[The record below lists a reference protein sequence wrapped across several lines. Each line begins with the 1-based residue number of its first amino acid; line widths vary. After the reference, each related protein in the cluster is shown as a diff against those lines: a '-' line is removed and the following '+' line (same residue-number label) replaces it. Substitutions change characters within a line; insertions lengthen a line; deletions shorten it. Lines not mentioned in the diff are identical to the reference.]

1 MSIRKKVTLAL
12 IFPAIALL
20 FYSFSSSYRYYTVH
34 SGMKKVKTMVHASAA
49 ISRLVHEIQKE
60 RGMTSGF
67 IGSGGTKFANELP
80 SQRQNVDSE
89 VASLK
94 RFVSDNEIDAE
105 IKNRLNAALNTFEE
119 RAGIRS
125 KIDSGSVSTA
135 ETTAFYS
142 GMNSKLLSEVFS
154 ASGLTNDASVSRSL
168 AAYANFLSAKEKA
181 GIERALLTN
190 VFANGKFRNGDF
202 GRYSAIK
209 AEQNTYISMFLRT
222 APPELIGIF
231 DDISST
237 PSFAATA
244 AIEKKAEDLSAAG
257 DFGISTEVWFKTATD
272 RINALKTAEDM
283 MSQTIDAQ
291 AASLLDSSFYAL
303 LFNGA
308 AAVGSLAALLILLY
322 IIHTRIVG
330 NITRLTAITAELN
343 SSDADLTRRLNIKTG
358 DELQELAENVNT
370 FIAGIGVIVSE
381 VKQTAEALASSS
393 CELAATADQLSG
405 TLSEQSGQVNDIAS
419 AMEEMN
425 VTSRSINNHIE
436 DAQKLTAEAYVS
448 TNRGSVQLRTA
459 VEMVDGIRRSADK
472 LSGTISRLNESSG
485 RIGDIVTAISDIAD
499 QTNLLA
505 LNAAIEAARA
515 GDAGRGFAVVAD
527 EVRKL
532 AEKTQTATQE
542 IVSIIKQL
550 ADDAKSADADMENAQ
565 KNVENGV
572 KAIKDTDE
580 IFGQIQGAVA
590 TVKESNDFV
599 GVSVG
604 EQSDAIENST
614 DNTAHFSK
622 GIQESAAAVAQIS
635 ATVADLEQRAVGLNS
650 LMERFKTI

>member
-12 IFPAIALL
+12 IFPVIALL
-20 FYSFSSSYRYYTVH
+20 FYSFSSSYRYYNVH
-34 SGMKKVKTMVHASAA
+34 SGMKQVKTMVHTSAT

-67 IGSGGTKFANELP
+67 IASGGTKFASELP
-80 SQRQNVDSE
+80 AQRREVDRETEILKKFISE
-89 VASLK
+89 N
-94 RFVSDNEIDAE
+94 DTDTG
-105 IKNRLNAALNTFEE
+105 IKNGLTAALKTFEE
-119 RAGIRS
+119 RSDLRS
-125 KIDSGSVSTA
+125 GVDSASVSSA
-135 ETTAFYS
+135 KATAFYTD
-142 GMNSKLLSEVFS
+142 MNSKLLYAVFS
-154 ASGLTNDASVSRSL
+154 ASGLTNDSSVSRSL

-190 VFANGKFRNGDF
+190 VFANEKFPDGSF
-202 GRYSAIK
+202 GSYSAIK
-209 AEQNTYISMFLRT
+209 AERDTYISMFLRT
-222 APPELIGIF
+222 APPELVGIYKETAA
-231 DDISST
+231 D
-237 PSFAATA
+237 PSFAAA
-244 AIEKKAEDLSAAG
+244 ADMEKRAAERSAEG
-257 DFGISTEVWFKTATD
+257 NFGISAEEWFKTATQ
-272 RINALKTAEDM
+272 RINALKTAEDKI
-283 MSQTIDAQ
+283 SETIDEDAT
-291 AASLLDSSFYAL
+291 ALLDSSFYAL
-303 LFNGA
+303 IFNGA
-308 AAVGSLAALLILLY
+308 VAAGSLAALLMLLF
-322 IIHTRIVG
+322 IIHTSIVG
-330 NITRLTAITAELN
+330 SITRLTAITAELN
-343 SSDADLTRRLNIKTG
+343 SADADLTRRLNIKTG

-370 FIAGIGVIVSE
+370 FIAGIAVIVSE
-381 VKQTAEALASSS
+381 VKQTAAALASSS

-405 TLSEQSGQVNDIAS
+405 TLAEQSGQVNDIAS

-436 DAQKLTAEAYVS
+436 DAQKLTTEAYVS
-448 TNRGSVQLRTA
+448 TNKGSVQLRTA

-472 LSGTISRLNESSG
+472 LSCTINRLNESSG

-550 ADDAKSADADMENAQ
+550 ADDAKSADADMETAQ

-604 EQSDAIENST
+604 EQADAIENST

-635 ATVADLEQRAVGLNS
+635 ATVADLEQRATGLNA
-650 LMERFKTI
+650 LMERFKTA

>member
-20 FYSFSSSYRYYTVH
+20 FYSFSSSYRYYNVH
-34 SGMKKVKTMVHASAA
+34 SGMKQVKTMVHVSAT

-67 IGSGGTKFANELP
+67 IGSGGTKFASELP
-80 SQRQNVDSE
+80 AQRQAVDREAEALKKFISE
-89 VASLK
+89 N
-94 RFVSDNEIDAE
+94 RIDAD
-105 IKNRLNAALNTFEE
+105 IRNGLTAALNAFEK
-119 RAGIRS
+119 RSDIRS
-125 KIDSGSVSTA
+125 KTDSSAVSAA
-135 ETTAFYS
+135 EAAAFYTD
-142 GMNSKLLSEVFS
+142 MNSRLLAGVFS

-168 AAYANFLSAKEKA
+168 TAYANFLSAKEKA
-181 GIERALLTN
+181 GIERAFLTN
-190 VFANGKFRNGDF
+190 VFANGKFTDGGF
-202 GRYSAIK
+202 GIFSAVK
-209 AEQNTYISMFLRT
+209 AEQDTYISMFLRT
-222 APPELIGIF
+222 APPELT
-231 DDISST
+231 DIYKETASD
-237 PSFAATA
+237 PSFAAA
-244 AIEKKAEDLSAAG
+244 ADMEKRAAERSAEG
-257 DFGISTEVWFKTATD
+257 NFGISAEEWFKTATQ
-272 RINALKTAEDM
+272 RINALKTAEDKI
-283 MSQTIDAQ
+283 SETIDEDAT
-291 AASLLDSSFYAL
+291 ALLDSSLYAL
-303 LFNGA
+303 IFNGA
-308 AAVGSLAALLILLY
+308 VAAGSLAALLLLLF
-322 IIHTRIVG
+322 IIHTNIVG
-330 NITRLTAITAELN
+330 NITRLTAITAKLN
-343 SSDADLTRRLNIKTG
+343 SADADLTRRLNIKTG

-370 FIAGIGVIVSE
+370 FIAGIAVIVSE
-381 VKQTAEALASSS
+381 VKQTAAALASSS

-405 TLSEQSGQVNDIAS
+405 TLAEQSGQVNDIAS

-436 DAQKLTAEAYVS
+436 DAQKLTTEAYVS
-448 TNRGSVQLRTA
+448 TNKGSVQLRTA

-472 LSGTISRLNESSG
+472 LSCTINRLNESSG

-532 AEKTQTATQE
+532 AEKTQTATKE

-550 ADDAKSADADMENAQ
+550 ADDAKSADTDMETAQ

-604 EQSDAIENST
+604 EQADAIENST

-650 LMERFKTI
+650 LMERFKTA

>member
-1 MSIRKKVTLAL
+1 MNIRKKVTLAL
-12 IFPAIALL
+12 IFPVIALL
-20 FYSFSSSYRYYTVH
+20 FYSFSSSYRYYNVY
-34 SGMKKVKTMVHASAA
+34 SGMKQVKTMVHVSATV
-49 ISRLVHEIQKE
+49 SRLVHEIQKE

-67 IGSGGTKFANELP
+67 IASGGTKFANELP
-80 SQRQNVDSE
+80 AQRQEVDREAETLKKFISE
-89 VASLK
+89 N
-94 RFVSDNEIDAE
+94 DMDTD
-105 IKNRLNAALNTFEE
+105 IKNRLTAALDNFES
-119 RAGIRS
+119 RSGLRS
-125 KIDSGSVSTA
+125 KIDSISVSAA
-135 ETTAFYS
+135 EATVFYTD
-142 GMNSKLLSEVFS
+142 MNSQLLSVVFS

-181 GIERALLTN
+181 GIERAFLTN
-190 VFANGKFRNGDF
+190 VFANGKFTDGSF
-202 GRYSAIK
+202 GTYSAIK
-209 AEQNTYISMFLRT
+209 AEQDTFISMFLRT
-222 APPELIGIF
+222 APAALTGVYKEAAS
-231 DDISST
+231 D

-244 AIEKKAEDLSAAG
+244 EMEKRATEFSAAG
-257 DFGISTEVWFKTATD
+257 DFGISAEDWFNTATK
-272 RINALKTAEDM
+272 RINALKTAEDKI
-283 MSQTIDAQ
+283 SVAIDAD
-291 AASLLDSSFYAL
+291 ATSLLDSSFYAL
-303 LFNGA
+303 TFNGA
-308 AAVGSLAALLILLY
+308 VAAGSIAALLLLLY
-322 IIHTRIVG
+322 IIHTKIVG

-343 SSDADLTRRLNIKTG
+343 SADADLTHRLDIKTG

-370 FIAGIGVIVSE
+370 FIAGIAVIVSE
-381 VKQTAEALASSS
+381 VKQTAAALASSS

-436 DAQKLTAEAYVS
+436 EAQKLTTEAYVS
-448 TNRGSVQLRTA
+448 TNKGSVQLRTA

-472 LSGTISRLNESSG
+472 LSCTINRLNDSSG

-542 IVSIIKQL
+542 IVSIIRQL
-550 ADDAKSADADMENAQ
+550 ADDAKSADTDMETAQ

-580 IFGQIQGAVA
+580 IFGQIQGAVT

-604 EQSDAIENST
+604 EQADAIENST

-650 LMERFKTI
+650 LMERFKTA